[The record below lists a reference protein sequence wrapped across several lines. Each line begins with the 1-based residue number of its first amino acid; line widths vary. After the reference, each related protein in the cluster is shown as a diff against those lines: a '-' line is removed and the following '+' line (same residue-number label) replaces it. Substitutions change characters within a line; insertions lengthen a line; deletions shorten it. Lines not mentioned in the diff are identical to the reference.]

1 MPGRDALERLREAMK
16 ADHPPVPFVGAGLSM
31 AITKNKPTA
40 SWTGLLRDGIKECER
55 EVSQLPPEWANS
67 MNALLDHSDVIQ
79 YISVADQIRRR
90 LYAAGGERRFDSWL
104 KGAVGELEP
113 TPEGKQIIQAVRGL
127 SNIVVTTNYDT
138 LIEGM
143 DPAWKPYTWTDPD
156 YRYGLRLRNAVLH
169 MHGVVGKPASIILSS
184 ADYERIG
191 TDKLALLLNGSF
203 FASLNF
209 LYIGC
214 GDGLNDP
221 HIALLMELLDTVVPQ
236 EGTDHYILV
245 RGSQLRQLLGHRLSH
260 LISPV
265 AYGNN
270 FQDLGP
276 FLQELAKREEIDVSQ
291 DPKSYENVSSK
302 PRTTW
307 LDLAAP
313 AEEKIRRGMDT
324 LQRALHA
331 MGQVEHRGT
340 APTGM
345 RSWDYEDRRAVHE
358 QLAASVSSPA
368 VHLEACAARIVPE
381 FTDMGAEAGQ
391 LTAAKFAE
399 YATELEPMIQAV
411 SELADRSSLLLT
423 RVMVARDDLRI
434 RTRACA
440 DYRGSYESLRRAQ
453 TSIDEGNSIV
463 ASLSDDLNR
472 LREGRVSEPPQ
483 PVRDSGRQGDLFDSS
498 SELNEGTE
506 AVGPQVQVL
515 GKVAAGEPILIDGED
530 VEDLPLPTRYADRTD
545 IYALKVR
552 GESMTGSGLLT
563 GDYII
568 VVRGSDWNNGD
579 MVVVSFP
586 GDDGEH
592 RDATVKLWRR
602 RRGIISLEST
612 NPRIGPI
619 ILKPDLDAVVEG
631 KVIGVQR
638 WRT

>member
-1 MPGRDALERLREAMK
+1 MPGKDALERLREAMK
-16 ADHPPVPFVGAGLSM
+16 AEHPPVPFVGAGLSM

-55 EVSQLPPEWANS
+55 EVAELPPGWANT
-67 MNALLDHSDVIQ
+67 MNALLDHSDAIQ

-90 LYAAGGERRFDSWL
+90 LYAAGGERRFGSWL
-104 KGAVGELEP
+104 KGAVGEFEP
-113 TPEGKQIIQAVRGL
+113 TPEGMHIIQAVRGL
-127 SNIVVTTNYDT
+127 GNIVVTTNYDT
-138 LIEGM
+138 LIEEM
-143 DPAWKPYTWTDPD
+143 DPAWKSYTWTDPE
-156 YRYGLRLRNAVLH
+156 YRHGLMLKDTVLH
-169 MHGVVGKPASIILSS
+169 IHGVVGKPASIILSS

-191 TDKLALLLNGSF
+191 TDKFARLLNESF

-221 HIALLMELLDTVVPQ
+221 HIALLMKLLETVVPP

-245 RGSQLRQLLGHRLSH
+245 KGDQLRQFLGHRLAH

-265 AYGNN
+265 AYGDN
-270 FQDLGP
+270 FQALGP
-276 FLQELAKREEIDVSQ
+276 FLRQLAKKEKIDVPQ
-291 DPKSYENVSSK
+291 DPKSYDNVNK

-307 LDLAAP
+307 LDLAGT

-340 APTGM
+340 EPTGM
-345 RSWDYEDRRAVHE
+345 HSWGYEDRKAVHE
-358 QLAASVSSPA
+358 QLAASVASPA
-368 VHLEACAARIVPE
+368 TLLEACAARIVPA

-391 LTAAKFAE
+391 LTAARFAE
-399 YATELEPMIQAV
+399 YAAELEPMIQAV
-411 SELADRSSLLLT
+411 SEIAERSTLLLT
-423 RVMVARDDLRI
+423 RVTTARDDLRI
-434 RTRACA
+434 RTRACT
-440 DYRGSYESLRRAQ
+440 DYRAPYESLRSAQ

-463 ASLSDDLNR
+463 ASLSEDLNR
-472 LREGRVSEPPQ
+472 LKERRVAERPQ
-483 PVRDSGRQGDLFDSS
+483 PVRAGGRQENLFDSS
-498 SELNEGTE
+498 SEPNEGTE
-506 AVGPQVQVL
+506 AAGPQVQVL
-515 GKVAAGEPILIDGED
+515 GKVAAGEPILSDGED
-530 VEDLPLPTRYADRTD
+530 LEDLPLPTRYADRTD

-552 GESMTGSGLLT
+552 GESMIGSGLLT

-568 VVRGSDWNNGD
+568 VMRGSDWNNGD
-579 MVVVSFP
+579 MIVVSFP

-602 RRGIISLEST
+602 RRGVISLEST
-612 NPRIGPI
+612 NPKVGPI
-619 ILKPDLDAVVEG
+619 ILSPDSDAVVEG

-638 WRT
+638 WQR

>member
-1 MPGRDALERLREAMK
+1 MPGKDALERLREAMK

-40 SWTGLLRDGIKECER
+40 SWVGLLRDGIKECER
-55 EVSQLPPEWANS
+55 EVSQLPRGWANS

-90 LYAAGGERRFDSWL
+90 LYAVGDERRFDSWL
-104 KGAVGELEP
+104 KGTVGELAP
-113 TPEGKQIIQAVRGL
+113 TPEGEQIIRAVRGL
-127 SNIVVTTNYDT
+127 GNIVVTTNYDT
-138 LIEGM
+138 LIEDM
-143 DPAWKPYTWTDPD
+143 EPAWKSYTWTDPD
-156 YRYGLRLRNAVLH
+156 YRYGLTLKDAVLH

-191 TDKLALLLNGSF
+191 TDKLAQLLNGSF

-221 HIALLMELLDTVVPQ
+221 HIALLMELLDRVVPQ
-236 EGTDHYILV
+236 KGTEHYILV
-245 RGSQLRQLLGHRLSH
+245 KGDQLRQFLGHRLSH

-265 AYGNN
+265 AYGDN
-270 FQDLGP
+270 FQELGP
-276 FLQELAKREEIDVSQ
+276 FLRQLARKERIDVSQ
-291 DPKSYENVSSK
+291 DPKSYEKVSSK

-307 LDLAAP
+307 LDLAGP

-324 LQRALHA
+324 LQRAMHA

-345 RSWDYEDRRAVHE
+345 RSWDYEDQKAVHE
-358 QLAASVSSPA
+358 QLAASVASPA
-368 VHLEACAARIVPE
+368 AHLEACAARIVPAV
-381 FTDMGAEAGQ
+381 TDMGADVGQ

-399 YATELEPMIQAV
+399 YAADLEPMIQAV
-411 SELADRSSLLLT
+411 SEIAERSSLLLT

-434 RTRACA
+434 RARICA
-440 DYRGSYESLRRAQ
+440 DYRAPYESLRSAQ

-463 ASLSDDLNR
+463 ASLSEDLNR
-472 LREGRVSEPPQ
+472 LREVRVAEPPE
-483 PVRDSGRQGDLFDSS
+483 PVRADGPQGSLFDSS
-498 SELNEGTE
+498 SEPNEGTE
-506 AVGPQVQVL
+506 AAGPHVQVL

-530 VEDLPLPTRYADRTD
+530 LEDLPLPARYADRTD

-552 GESMTGSGLLT
+552 GESMIGSGLLT

-568 VVRGSDWNNGD
+568 VMRGSDWNNGD
-579 MVVVSFP
+579 MIVVSFP

-592 RDATVKLWRR
+592 RDATVKLWRH
-602 RRGIISLEST
+602 RRGVISLEST
-612 NPRIGPI
+612 NPRVGPI

-631 KVIGVQR
+631 RVIGVQR
-638 WRT
+638 WRA